1 MTNLCILL
9 TQEIRP
15 IDKMLISPD
24 LISPSLCLMILG
36 GVHLLEV
43 LFSMQMSIN
52 IITGQRV
59 ESR

>member
-1 MTNLCILL
+1 
-9 TQEIRP
+9 
-15 IDKMLISPD
+15 MLISPD

-36 GVHLLEV
+36 GVHLWEV

-59 ESR
+59 VSR